1 MNDRIRQLLADIANL
16 EDELA
21 TLLQEQQARLRYR
34 MEGTKIRFD
43 ANLRKIHDEF
53 RTGLI
58 PWLRASELRNIVSA
72 PIVYM
77 MIVPFVLLD
86 LLLAI
91 YQAVCFRLYRIPRV
105 KRSSYV
111 VIDRHQLHYLNA
123 IEKLNCVYCGYA
135 SGLLAYTRQ
144 IVLRTEMYWCPIKHA
159 RRILDPHRRYAAF
172 SDFGD
177 AENYRSKLTEMRSA
191 LETYDESD
199 DHADRKPAVS
209 AGDSARA
216 ADVRTKE

>member
-1 MNDRIRQLLADIANL
+1 MNDRIRQLLADIATL
-16 EDELA
+16 EDELS

-34 MEGTKIRFD
+34 IEGTKIRFD

-72 PIVYM
+72 PFVYL

-86 LLLAI
+86 LLLAL

-123 IEKLNCVYCGYA
+123 IEKLNCAYCGYA
-135 SGLLAYTRQ
+135 SGLLAYARQ

-159 RRILDPHRRYAAF
+159 RKILDPDRRYATF

-177 AENYRSKLTEMRSA
+177 AENYRPKVAAMRSA

-199 DHADRKPAVS
+199 DHADRNATLGTS
-209 AGDSARA
+209 DSART
-216 ADVRTKE
+216 ADDRTKE